1 MNLKKISLDKD
12 TNTPYS
18 IDQQQSKDQLKYMLF
33 TPNFLHTGKSIMQH
47 ASNNT
52 KGDLMDLELKLKVG
66 QQNDKSKAF
75 NMKKDNSGIDI
86 FFAQL
91 K

>member
-1 MNLKKISLDKD
+1 MNSKNISLDKD

-18 IDQQQSKDQLKYMLF
+18 IDQQQSRDQLKYMLF
-33 TPNFLHTGKSIMQH
+33 TPNFSHTGKSIMQH

-66 QQNDKSKAF
+66 EKNDKSKPF
-75 NMKKDNSGIDI
+75 NIKKYSSELDI
-86 FFAQL
+86 YFQN